1 MTVQELME
9 RVGSTETGK
18 AIAYIKDGLEEINM
32 LAETHS
38 RVERIDVTA
47 NQRFYQFPKEMVK
60 VIDIRMKNHRNSK
73 GEYRSIPRLLNPP
86 IIKDEDGV

>member
-1 MTVQELME
+1 MNVKKVME
-9 RVGSTETGK
+9 RVGITETGR
-18 AIAYIKDGLEEINM
+18 AIAYIEDALEEINVFS
-32 LAETHS
+32 ETHA

-47 NQRFYQFPKEMVK
+47 NQRFYQFPKEMIK